1 MDNFF
6 DRIGKKNNRV
16 LMNYNNMCPSSRNP
30 MDKIFKKDEKVVA
43 DFVTEIVKKKKERS
57 QMC

>member
-1 MDNFF
+1 
-6 DRIGKKNNRV
+6 
-16 LMNYNNMCPSSRNP
+16 MNYNNMCPSSRNP

-43 DFVTEIVKKKKERS
+43 DFVSEIVSKKERS